1 MNTYGITLNTR
12 NGAFPEREVII
23 KAYSNFHAGTKA
35 KSIHGNMVVSIR
47 LIERK
52 EKDD

>member
-1 MNTYGITLNTR
+1 MNTYGITLKT
-12 NGAFPEREVII
+12 GREVSI

-52 EKDD
+52 ERDD